1 MNAAV
6 ATRLAAERLALA
18 SRQQLVL
25 RAAAGA
31 ASVAMLVLVAAVG
44 GGVHPILS
52 VVLLLLTLVV
62 MLLPDS
68 AAPTFLVLAL
78 GGLWGVFVP
87 ETLSAWT
94 LVAAADLLVLHLA
107 CTLASYGP
115 PQLTLRPE
123 MFRVWGGRAAVLL
136 SVTALVWV
144 GARLLGGLGL
154 EPSGLVSAAALGV
167 LLGWL
172 VYLSARLVARDGA
185 EPPP

>member
-6 ATRLAAERLALA
+6 ATRLAVERLGLA

-25 RAAAGA
+25 RGVAGA
-31 ASVAMLVLVAAVG
+31 ASAGMLALVARSG
-44 GGVHPILS
+44 GGLHPILS
-52 VVLLLLTLVV
+52 VVLLLLTLLV

-68 AAPTFLVLAL
+68 AAPTLLVLGL
-78 GGLWGVFVP
+78 GGLWGVYVP

-107 CTLASYGP
+107 CTIASYGP
-115 PQLTLRPE
+115 PQLSLDPTMLRL
-123 MFRVWGGRAAVLL
+123 WGGRAAALL

-154 EPSGLVSAAALGV
+154 GPSGLVSAAALGV

-172 VYLSARLVARDGA
+172 VYLSVRLVAREGT
-185 EPPP
+185 